1 VKKTISFL
9 CLFMFLLQSTIV
21 AAEKPDYEKYG
32 KIAVAVVQT
41 DYPQDEVADYAYKG
55 RKQLGNDEVED
66 SFMFLVKEKGK
77 EFNVTVK
84 VKHHTTNQKLLSLTV
99 EENSIN

>member
-1 VKKTISFL
+1 MKKTISFL

-21 AAEKPDYEKYG
+21 AAENPDYEKYG
-32 KIAVAVVQT
+32 RIAIAVVQA
-41 DYPQDEVADYAYKG
+41 DYPQDEVTDYQYKG

-84 VKHHTTNQKLLSLTV
+84 VRHHLTNKKLLSLTV
-99 EENSIN
+99 EENSTN